1 MVGIDLNNIDKKE
14 IIKFGANISFDEI
27 GCARKAT
34 TLAHLFNIIDNRIK
48 KERKE
53 SLVEGLVI
61 HYLNESGLTTYPYL
75 IFPKPRLAIFGPQ
88 ENLLLTIPDYCITKF
103 GFIILDIEIKDPKST
118 TPGICY

>member
-88 ENLLLTIPDYCITKF
+88 QIFFLTIPIGLQSLVLSFWTSRLKIPKVRLQVF
-103 GFIILDIEIKDPKST
+103 VIK
-118 TPGICY
+118 